1 MVNYPTAMDTFVI
14 ICFGSVFAALLEF
27 AIITFISLYIGRYK
41 AQEEKNKEA
50 LEKLVTIV
58 NKKLKSS
65 DNINGIL
72 CNELISKI
80 QRVDEALPD
89 KEEHK
94 EKLENNT
101 NLETIEIIQVDD
113 EKTSKNLSHKGF
125 RAQLKSFIASIL
137 DKLPEKYRLNL
148 ENCYNGVKQ
157 KAHQKLRMKPVPEM
171 YIYSNTDDACEYI
184 DSKSRI
190 YFPSAFIFV
199 MSVYWVHYL
208 YIYQDE
214 TVYKDE

>member
-1 MVNYPTAMDTFVI
+1 MDTFVI

-72 CNELISKI
+72 CNELLSKI

-94 EKLENNT
+94 EKLENDT
-101 NLETIEIIQVDD
+101 HLETID
-113 EKTSKNLSHKGF
+113 
-125 RAQLKSFIASIL
+125 
-137 DKLPEKYRLNL
+137 
-148 ENCYNGVKQ
+148 
-157 KAHQKLRMKPVPEM
+157 
-171 YIYSNTDDACEYI
+171 
-184 DSKSRI
+184 
-190 YFPSAFIFV
+190 
-199 MSVYWVHYL
+199 
-208 YIYQDE
+208 
-214 TVYKDE
+214 